1 MREPGPPAPA
11 IFVPLGPVIAF
22 GTCSPHTAAVPLP
35 TDVVDSPMTLPK
47 LSQLELKIMEA
58 LWSHG
63 PCSVREVQESFP
75 ESDRPAFTT
84 IQTMIYRL
92 EGKKAVRRAKK
103 IGNALIFEAI
113 ISRNA
118 ARRRLVDDLLAAF
131 GGRIQPLMSHLIEAG
146 QLTLEDVE
154 EARKMLRKPTKK
166 E

>member
-1 MREPGPPAPA
+1 ME
-11 IFVPLGPVIAF
+11 
-22 GTCSPHTAAVPLP
+22 
-35 TDVVDSPMTLPK
+35 LPK
-47 LSQLELKIMEA
+47 LSKFELQIMEA

-63 PCSVREVQESFP
+63 PCSVREVHESFP
-75 ESDRPAFTT
+75 EEDRPAFTT
-84 IQTMIYRL
+84 VQTMIYRL
-92 EGKKAVRRAKK
+92 EIKKAVRRAKK
-103 IGNALIFEAI
+103 IGNALIFEAV

-118 ARRRLVDDLLAAF
+118 SRRRLVDELLAQF